1 MYVYISTVCVYINI
15 IYMCVCMYVRIYTSD
30 TEPCNGGMPVIP

>member
-15 IYMCVCMYVRIYTSD
+15 YIYVCMYVRIYTSD